1 MTRLVEL
8 LWVIAANNRR
18 NKMKIGTIVM
28 VGNNKPELATVIQPN
43 QYTKPPNKE
52 WHIVR
57 MHSDGAKLSVH
68 QSRLSIA

>member
-1 MTRLVEL
+1 
-8 LWVIAANNRR
+8 
-18 NKMKIGTIVM
+18 MKIGTIVM